1 MCIGFRH
8 RGWGCPLRLSWL
20 CWHGE
25 PQMSLSKPESCGLFL
40 SQLSEGGIAGEVT
53 GFRDEDVVVVIQHR
67 AETF

>member
-1 MCIGFRH
+1 
-8 RGWGCPLRLSWL
+8 
-20 CWHGE
+20 
-25 PQMSLSKPESCGLFL
+25 MSLSKPESCGLFL